1 MKSLA
6 LSIGACLFALSAE
19 AQINVVINDT
29 NFNDGQGETTY
40 SVLFIAEEGDSKTF
54 KEGDGFKIWY
64 APDSARF
71 FKMYATE
78 PGLYMITEDNEKAD
92 YFHVSSV
99 IFE

>member
-1 MKSLA
+1 MKNLVLA
-6 LSIGACLFALSAE
+6 IVACVFALSVG

-29 NFNDGQGETTY
+29 NFNDGKGETCF

-54 KEGDGFKIWY
+54 KDGDGFKIWY
-64 APDSARF
+64 APDSSRF

-78 PGLYMITEDNEKAD
+78 PGLYMITEDNDQAG

-99 IFE
+99 MLE